1 MTDPTEAEARLDE
14 SRRVLV
20 FAMDSG
26 PFLNGAA
33 ALAGHEE
40 MVRATEREKV
50 RALVEV
56 LTDMANDTMQ
66 SRTTENGIVT
76 SWWLPGQHVDRLF
89 KAWERLARDEVPE

>member
-1 MTDPTEAEARLDE
+1 MTDPTEAEARVLAISEGSGHPNAWCPYGCDE
-14 SRRVLV
+14 
-20 FAMDSG
+20 D
-26 PFLNGAA
+26 
-33 ALAGHEE
+33 
-40 MVRATEREKV
+40 VRYLLELLATEREKV

-76 SWWLPGQHVDRLF
+76 SWWLPGLHVDRLF